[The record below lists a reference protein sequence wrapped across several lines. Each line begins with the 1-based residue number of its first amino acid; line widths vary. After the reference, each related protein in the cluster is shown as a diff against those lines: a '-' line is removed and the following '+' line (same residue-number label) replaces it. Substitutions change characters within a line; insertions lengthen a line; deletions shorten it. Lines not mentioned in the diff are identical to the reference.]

1 MAKASP
7 KKKVGNAKTANA
19 KKEQYENQMKDE
31 LNLLLRTGMK
41 NTNLSFVSITRVEIN
56 ADYSIA
62 TAYWDTFDLAKRG
75 TIKEAL
81 EGAVGKM
88 RTHLAN
94 TLKIRHTPIIK
105 VRFDSSFEDEAEITN
120 LLEEEKKEGRD
131 F

>member
-1 MAKASP
+1 MAKA
-7 KKKVGNAKTANA
+7 KKKVGSAKSANA

-31 LNLLLRTGMK
+31 LNLLLRTGLN
-41 NTNLSFVSITRVEIN
+41 NTSLGFVSFTRVEIN

-62 TAYWDTFDLAKRG
+62 TAYWDTFDVTKRG

-81 EGAVGKM
+81 EGALGKM
-88 RTHLAN
+88 RSHLAN

-105 VRFDSSFEDEAEITN
+105 VKFDSSFEDEAGITA
-120 LLEEEKKEGRD
+120 LLNEEKKEGRD